1 MGFFYKS
8 QHKTIRHNTNS
19 SGGQPFFIKRFK
31 KLTGYDNFCIVI
43 RKFWFKCV
51 MHVHNQFCIRIALS
65 DLPIQFHT
73 IMNNNDAIF
82 LVVTLSLILRMRW
95 E

>member
-19 SGGQPFFIKRFK
+19 SGGQSFFIKRFK
-31 KLTGYDNFCIVI
+31 KLTGHDNFASLSGSSGSNALC
-43 RKFWFKCV
+43 
-51 MHVHNQFCIRIALS
+51 MHNQFCIWIALS

-82 LVVTLSLILRMRW
+82 TVVTLSLILRTRW